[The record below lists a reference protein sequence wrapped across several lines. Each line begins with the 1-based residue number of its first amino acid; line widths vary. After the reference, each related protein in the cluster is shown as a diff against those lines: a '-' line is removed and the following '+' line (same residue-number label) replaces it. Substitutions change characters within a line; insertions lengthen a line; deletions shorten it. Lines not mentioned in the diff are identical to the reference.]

1 MKTVIVL
8 EIEHRKP
15 IPQLANMIAGRAWS
29 IAGVSG
35 AELLPV
41 NGGTDRDLRDQGFT
55 AGEIALGHTEVVRG

>member
-29 IAGVSG
+29 VAGVSR
-35 AELLPV
+35 AEVLPV
-41 NGGTDRDLRDQGFT
+41 NGTDGDLREQGFS
-55 AGEIALGHTEVVRG
+55 ASEIALGHTEVVRG